1 MQELVSDCAV
11 WYYYNEISFAI
22 IHLYVQ
28 EMIMTNEV
36 LNFKL
41 VYNLGRDPWK
51 PDSR

>member
-1 MQELVSDCAV
+1 
-11 WYYYNEISFAI
+11 
-22 IHLYVQ
+22 
-28 EMIMTNEV
+28 MIMTNEV